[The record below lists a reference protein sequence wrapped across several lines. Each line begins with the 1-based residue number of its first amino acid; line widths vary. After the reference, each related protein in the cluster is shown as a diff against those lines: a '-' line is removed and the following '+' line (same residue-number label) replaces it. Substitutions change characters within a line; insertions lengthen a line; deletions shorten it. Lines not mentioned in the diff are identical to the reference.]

1 MLIHLTN
8 TNSAP
13 AEAAILPGASA
24 KVRAQV
30 ARELVRVRMTRTETS
45 DIGRGYGWLSVG
57 RMRSKDIYLK
67 ARARGACDPRRLSE
81 KNLRFAQ
88 WLPEQQPQARSSFQ
102 VVTQVDNAPRA

>member
-1 MLIHLTN
+1 MKIGRFGHFGQAATGASDN
-8 TNSAP
+8 TLVRPTAVF
-13 AEAAILPGASA
+13 LPGASA

-45 DIGRGYGWLSVG
+45 DIGPGYGWLSVG

-81 KNLRFAQ
+81 KNLRFA
-88 WLPEQQPQARSSFQ
+88 R
-102 VVTQVDNAPRA
+102 